1 MRYSGIDSFFYFN
14 DNIENIKIFLYN
26 KIFQNKTQKKNF
38 YIITKTYDF
47 VLFETF
53 FETEK
58 KLLEE
63 LHLYNNNSIFI
74 FHEIQLLYKYF
85 SKSKYFNKNRI
96 WTLGKSTKG
105 LQVNPHYFGNIPIKE
120 KNKKTKFF
128 LTSTINRNYKPL
140 IESVK
145 LLQKENYNFEIIVTG
160 RVNSFKSS
168 SISANISNK
177 FIFKHHVNYTKLYQ
191 LVDDSDYIIILLGPN
206 NKYDKIYKTLKVTGS
221 YQLSLGFIKPCLI
234 NNEYATYYGLTSE
247 NSLIYNGSN
256 LFRAMEKAILLK
268 NKEYK
273 KIQLN
278 LKIKKEELYNISI
291 NNVKKTIKY
300 INNF

>member
-1 MRYSGIDSFFYFN
+1 M
-14 DNIENIKIFLYN
+14 
-26 KIFQNKTQKKNF
+26 
-38 YIITKTYDF
+38 
-47 VLFETF
+47 
-53 FETEK
+53 
-58 KLLEE
+58 
-63 LHLYNNNSIFI
+63 
-74 FHEIQLLYKYF
+74 EIYQL
-85 SKSKYFNKNRI
+85 
-96 WTLGKSTKG
+96 
-105 LQVNPHYFGNIPIKE
+105 KE

-145 LLQKENYNFEIIVTG
+145 LLQNENYNFEIIVTG